1 MADEK
6 YMKYHPI
13 KIDSVNKIPIKFK
26 SYSVIAKCKDGIIT
40 QYRLYDEKGN
50 ASVDFG
56 LTNHGNSKH
65 HKIVPHKHEWHLI
78 TEKMV

>member
-1 MADEK
+1 ML
-6 YMKYHPI
+6 
-13 KIDSVNKIPIKFK
+13 
-26 SYSVIAKCKDGIIT
+26 
-40 QYRLYDEKGN
+40 LYDEKGN

-56 LTNHGNSKH
+56 LTNHGNYKH